1 MGFVSIEKNKDLNY
15 DFVIQI
21 QNMRVHDTY
30 IMKHFY
36 NITRQNKNE
45 NVIFSVLNNN
55 KCKK

>member
-45 NVIFSVLNNN
+45 NVIFSLNVKNN
-55 KCKK
+55 K